1 MAGDVHHL
9 AAEASQPPTAATLC
23 HAISRLW
30 AAPDLDGVIEAAR
43 TLLAELTPDA
53 TIERCRHDAEPSVT
67 APDTFVSSIELTG
80 EGALRI
86 TAPSAA
92 PDLRTLIDTAVEMI
106 AARVHS
112 LLHQNLVNHSIEQLA
127 RAERLQSALYAI
139 ADQASTLGA
148 DLEQMFRA
156 LHAIVGT
163 LMYAENFYIALYDAK
178 QDGVRFPYYADSVD
192 PELPYPSVV
201 TKMADIA
208 HGPTWYVIHEGKA
221 LMGSL
226 ASMRQQIGEHFG
238 GSGALCEDWL
248 GVPLLRGDEVVG
260 CVVVQSY
267 DKTHHYDDEDKTLLI
282 YVAQHIQTALE
293 RRFAH
298 AELEHRV
305 EERTEALREANRVL
319 QQQVLE
325 RQRGERL
332 QAALFRIAELAS
344 TTESID
350 NFYAAVHRVVG
361 GLLYARNFYI
371 ALVSEDGAGLT
382 FPYSVDERD
391 RQREPRQLA
400 NGLTEY
406 VLRHGTALLANAPE
420 IARLRSAGEVSQH
433 GTDSECWLGVPLV
446 CAEHTVGA
454 LAVQSYSAE
463 HRYTLRDQELLTFV
477 SYHIANALERVRAS
491 ESLKRAYS
499 NLEHRVGERTR
510 ALALAN
516 RDLRAQ
522 IAERERIEAR
532 LKYETLHDSLT
543 GLPNRTLLMQ
553 RLELALE
560 RFHADHSKVFAVLF
574 MDLDRFKVINDS
586 VGHLIGDDLLFQAG
600 GRIRACLK
608 SEDVVARLGGDE
620 FGVLL
625 EGISTTDKACRVA
638 KRIIEDLNAPFRLAG
653 KELFTSTSIGVTLAA
668 EHYRHPDELLRD
680 ADSAMYRAK
689 ADGRHR
695 VSVFDEGLRQKAVAL
710 LEIENDLRHGVTRRE
725 FVPFY
730 QPIVDIDSGA
740 TIGYEA
746 LMRWQHP
753 QRGLLLPAEFLA
765 VAEDTGASE
774 AIDWQ
779 IFEQVCE
786 QINTL
791 AAGSAADVFVA
802 INLSA
807 RHFRNPDLDRRLLRL
822 LADHNVSP
830 SRIRVEI
837 TERAMLDNPPEAKRT
852 LQILCAAGIRISL
865 DDFGTGYS
873 SLSYLHQYPV
883 SALKIDQ
890 SFIREL
896 TSDRAGSRGAVI
908 RTILAMAKLLSMQVI
923 AEGVETDTQ
932 RDLLLQMGCP
942 FAQGFLYS
950 PARPLSTWVPDPAP
964 ATSA

>member
-43 TLLAELTPDA
+43 ALLAGLAPGTA
-53 TIERCRHDAEPSVT
+53 IERCAEDPDAPP
-67 APDTFVSSIELTG
+67 AAAAAALASIRLAGNET
-80 EGALRI
+80 LRI
-86 TAPSAA
+86 TATAPS
-92 PDLRTLIDTAVEMI
+92 PGLGTLTGNAVEMI
-106 AARVHS
+106 EARVRA
-112 LLHQNLVNHSIEQLA
+112 LLHQTLVNDSIEQLA

-139 ADQASTLGA
+139 ADQASALGA
-148 DLEQMFRA
+148 RLEEMFRA

-178 QDGVRFPYYADSVD
+178 QDSVRFPYYADSVD
-192 PELPYPSVV
+192 PELPYPTVA
-201 TKMADIA
+201 TRMADIE
-208 HGPTWYVIHEGKA
+208 HGPTWYVIHEGKP
-221 LMGSL
+221 LMGSMD
-226 ASMRQQIGEHFG
+226 AMRAQVGAGFTG
-238 GSGALCEDWL
+238 AGALCEDWL
-248 GVPLLRGDEVVG
+248 GVPLLHGEEVAG

-267 DKTHHYDDEDKTLLI
+267 DQAHHYDEEDRTLLI

-293 RRFAH
+293 RRFAR

-371 ALVSEDGAGLT
+371 ALVSEDGSELT

-391 RQREPRQLA
+391 RQREPRQLT

-420 IARLRSAGEVSQH
+420 ITRLRAAGEVSQH
-433 GTDSECWLGVPLV
+433 GTDSVCWLGVPLV

-491 ESLKRAYS
+491 ESLKLAYA

-560 RFHADHSKVFAVLF
+560 RFHADPSKAFAVLF

-625 EGISTTDKACRVA
+625 EGISSTDKACRVA
-638 KRIIEDLNAPFRLAG
+638 KRIIEDLTAPFRLAG
-653 KELFTSTSIGVTLAA
+653 KELFTSTSIGVALAA
-668 EHYRHPDELLRD
+668 DHYRHPDELLRD

-689 ADGRHR
+689 AGGRHR
-695 VSVFDEGLRQKAVAL
+695 VSVFDDGLRQRAVAL
-710 LEIENDLRHGVTRRE
+710 LETENDLRHGVTRRE

-730 QPIVDIDSGA
+730 QPIVDIPTGA
-740 TIGYEA
+740 TVGYEA

-765 VAEDTGASE
+765 VAEETGASE
-774 AIDWQ
+774 AMDWQ

-786 QINTL
+786 QVNAL
-791 AAGSAADVFVA
+791 AAASANTIFVG

-822 LADHNVSP
+822 LADHNVAP
-830 SRIRVEI
+830 ALIRVEI

-852 LQILCAAGIRISL
+852 LRILGSAGIKISL

-890 SFIREL
+890 SFVREL
-896 TSDRAGSRGAVI
+896 DREDHSSSDAVI

-923 AEGVETDTQ
+923 AEGVETTAQ
-932 RDLLLQMGCP
+932 RDLLTQMGCR

-950 PARPLSTWVPDPAP
+950 PAQPIATWVTDGVPA
-964 ATSA
+964 ASA